1 MSKQSERRSQL
12 DQWWKLRLT
21 PQDLSHA
28 GLEMHETGV
37 EAGARDRAYVQN
49 AYATLSTTR
58 EIVMCG
64 AWAGFQTGLVFLA
77 VVAIVLVA
85 LAAFA
90 QALYMGSFA
99 REAPPFVDALAGIL
113 RPLLFLL
120 PTVFFFALNG
130 AVAALMRRL
139 GSRRRQ
145 ALDHYFEPVRP
156 LLDMLS
162 FWLLTALVVT
172 GAVYVLDLVDS
183 DVEMVGLLFITFT
196 TAAGISWPCFVFW
209 QQRYLPLIRRYGSAS
224 FQEIFSRIQRQV

>member
-1 MSKQSERRSQL
+1 MADRSERTEKR
-12 DQWWKLRLT
+12 WWQTRLT
-21 PQDLSHA
+21 PEEIASA
-28 GLEMHETGV
+28 GLDMRESGL
-37 EAGARDRAYVQN
+37 EADARDRAYVQN
-49 AYATLSTTR
+49 AYATFSTTR
-58 EIVMCG
+58 EIVLCG

-90 QALYMGSFA
+90 QVLNMGSFA

-120 PTVFFFALNG
+120 PTVLFFALNG
-130 AVAALMRRL
+130 AVAALMRRSGNRL
-139 GSRRRQ
+139 RH

-162 FWLLTALVVT
+162 FWLLTALLVT
-172 GAVYVLDLVDS
+172 WGVYALNLVGSETD
-183 DVEMVGLLFITFT
+183 MGGLLFITFT

-209 QQRYLPLIRRYGSAS
+209 QQRYLPLIRRYCSAS
-224 FQEIFSRIQRQV
+224 IQEIFDRIQRQV